1 VLAPSARATTGSDYD
16 NPIVVPV
23 PVEPIQTRYALPP
36 PPPVHPVHHPVPLS
50 VPVPVRSPD
59 VLVVPSNPSY
69 SYTYSYSGP
78 DGKHPH
84 RDNTAFVDVRVN
96 S

>member
-1 VLAPSARATTGSDYD
+1 MLAPSARATTGSDND
-16 NPIVVPV
+16 NPIIVPV

-36 PPPVHPVHHPVPLS
+36 LPPVHPVPLS

-78 DGKHPH
+78 DGKYPH